1 MTCLIPQSYFYI
13 IKLFSCYVKNTC
25 VYNLPG
31 FHYAPNHKSGPGAG
45 KGLVWQH
52 KQTKNHSSNR
62 HWSEKGMVEVES
74 NSCLMHG
81 VFVIYTIPFGIT
93 YQKAFR
99 SSPVN
104 PEKRLEETSYTV
116 VTFSSS
122 QNILQS
128 HQINL
133 PSHPSLSGQLLGG
146 SCLLCVSLVISVST
160 GSHRPFLGFLKLI
173 LSLPLS
179 ACCLPCVQV

>member
-1 MTCLIPQSYFYI
+1 MD
-13 IKLFSCYVKNTC
+13 
-25 VYNLPG
+25 
-31 FHYAPNHKSGPGAG
+31 
-45 KGLVWQH
+45 
-52 KQTKNHSSNR
+52 
-62 HWSEKGMVEVES
+62 MVEADS

-81 VFVIYTIPFGIT
+81 VFLIYTIPFGIT

-104 PEKRLEETSYTV
+104 PGKCLEETSYTV

-133 PSHPSLSGQLLGG
+133 PSHPPLSGQLLGG
-146 SCLLCVSLVISVST
+146 SCLPSLCEPCYFSF
-160 GSHRPFLGFLKLI
+160 HRQAPTD
-173 LSLPLS
+173 LSLDFSDSFCHFHSLRAACLVYKFSHLVLKASHIFTCLLFLHLLS
-179 ACCLPCVQV
+179 C